1 MCYNPAKNKERMIG
15 MEEKKLTR
23 RQQITIQMLREA
35 YVDLLKEF
43 DAKDVT
49 IVRLCEAADVNRT
62 TFYRY
67 YVDLDEFV
75 SAMSTELFYQIF
87 SVLDIAEAKGV
98 NSRRK
103 ILQALNITIRNKKL
117 FQHLLRDS
125 HSGFVEKAMEEKLTL
140 IKNSVMGTGCTEGE
154 GEICYSYLCGGLAGI
169 WAKWVAQ
176 NCSTPKEKVAQ
187 IIEQFI
193 NSYYET
199 LGNGF
204 ILEKP

>member
-1 MCYNPAKNKERMIG
+1 

-35 YVDLLKEF
+35 YVDLLKES
-43 DAKDVT
+43 DAKDIT

-67 YVDLDEFV
+67 YVDLEEFV

-87 SVLDIAEAKGV
+87 SVLDLAESKNLV
-98 NSRRK
+98 PRKK
-103 ILQALNITIRNKKL
+103 ILQALNITIKNKKL
-117 FQHLLRDS
+117 FQHLLQDS
-125 HSGFVEKAMEEKLTL
+125 HNGFVEKAMEEKLTL
-140 IKNSVMGTGCTEGE
+140 IKASVMGTGCTEGQ

-176 NCSTPKEKVAQ
+176 NCSTPKEQVAQ

-193 NSYYET
+193 VSYYNT
-199 LGNGF
+199 LSNGF
-204 ILEKP
+204 LLEKP

>member
-1 MCYNPAKNKERMIG
+1 

-35 YVDLLKEF
+35 YVDLLKES
-43 DAKDVT
+43 DAKDIT

-67 YVDLDEFV
+67 YLDLEEFV

-87 SVLDIAEAKGV
+87 SVLDIAESKSLV
-98 NSRRK
+98 PRKK
-103 ILQALNITIRNKKL
+103 ILQALNITLKNKKL

-125 HSGFVEKAMEEKLTL
+125 HTGFVEKAMEEKLTL
-140 IKNSVMGTGCTEGE
+140 IKASVMGTGCTEGQ

-169 WAKWVAQ
+169 WSKWVAQ
-176 NCSTPKEKVAQ
+176 NCSTPKEQVAQ

-193 NSYYET
+193 TSYYIT

-204 ILEKP
+204 LIENA

>member
-1 MCYNPAKNKERMIG
+1 
-15 MEEKKLTR
+15 MEKKKLTR

-35 YVDLLKEF
+35 YVDLLKEVE
-43 DAKDVT
+43 AKDIN

-67 YVDLDEFV
+67 YLDLDEFV

-87 SVLDIAEAKGV
+87 SVLDLAEAKGV
-98 NSRRK
+98 NSRKK

-140 IKNSVMGTGCTEGE
+140 IKASVMGTGCTEGQ

-176 NCSTPKEKVAQ
+176 NCNTPKEQVAQ

-193 NSYYET
+193 ISYYNT
-199 LGNGF
+199 LSTGF
-204 ILEKP
+204 LTE